1 MAGARRRCLLL
12 PSRIGP
18 LVVPLQYLHVRAGL
32 LAQLPLLPRSCHV
45 GHRGLHLP
53 DAPADGT
60 RVRLCPARVPGAAAA
75 GGGTQR
81 RDVRI
86 PRTPVSVGERATTR
100 RRGDTALRAA
110 PGLLAEHNT

>member
-32 LAQLPLLPRSCHV
+32 LAQLSLLPRSCHV
-45 GHRGLHLP
+45 GHRVLLLP
-53 DAPADGT
+53 DVPADGIL
-60 RVRLCPARVPGAAAA
+60 VRLCPPRVLDATVA

-81 RDVRI
+81 REVLI
-86 PRTPVSVGERATTR
+86 PPTTVSVVE
-100 RRGDTALRAA
+100 RAA
-110 PGLLAEHNT
+110 PRRR